1 MEIPLEELNSWLQ
14 EEESLADEIWDK
26 ASSSSIEKEEVLK
39 GTKVYTALQK
49 IIDNTS

>member
-1 MEIPLEELNSWLQ
+1 MLNSLLQ

-39 GTKVYTALQK
+39 GHKGLHCLAEDYR
-49 IIDNTS
+49 